1 MNKTKLVARINEE
14 ANSLSGVID
23 LLYRYIMDKEEQQRR
38 KSFEWV
44 LTDISLLDLEKTD
57 WGDYVPEL
65 EEMLRQGNIA
75 VEMATKKVTSLVQQH
90 TDKEDFYDVLWTM
103 FTDDNFLSTVED
115 KKAFLLTLW
124 LDSRIPYFK
133 VGEGIE
139 MDEDE
144 YSQRRI
150 KLAEVLSKATFITSL
165 KMKQKTK
172 KASLLAEEADL
183 LQDERDKAVY
193 WSIVMSAIE
202 AQAESRTIQ
211 RMTIEQREKELKSN
225 EGNN

>member
-1 MNKTKLVARINEE
+1 MNKGKLIARINEE
-14 ANSLSGVID
+14 ANGLSDVID

-44 LTDISLLDLEKTD
+44 LTDISLLNLEKTD
-57 WGDYVPEL
+57 WGDYIPEL
-65 EEMLRQGNIA
+65 EEMLRQGNS
-75 VEMATKKVTSLVQQH
+75 VYEMATKKVASLVQQQ
-90 TDKEDFYDVLWTM
+90 TDKEVFYDVLWTM
-103 FTDDNFLSTVED
+103 FTDDNFLSTDED

-139 MDEDE
+139 MDEEE

-150 KLAEVLSKATFITSL
+150 KLAEVLAKATFITSL
-165 KMKQKTK
+165 KMNQKTK

-202 AQAESRTIQ
+202 AQAESRTVQ
-211 RMTIEQREKELKSN
+211 RMTVDTKEKD
-225 EGNN
+225 